1 MRRTLAAT
9 DLPLSL
15 FMALVCAFRDNRFRR
30 CRRRTDARR
39 GATTAIAAAA
49 ATVPVA
55 ASTASTAAATVR
67 AAAATIPP
75 SSPPCPGKRHLPN
88 ATQGGCRARP
98 VDYCVISTAARW
110 NSGSWEGGN
119 GA

>member
-55 ASTASTAAATVR
+55 ASTASAAAATVR
-67 AAAATIPP
+67 AAAAAPP
-75 SSPPCPGKRHLPN
+75 LRRPPQASAICP
-88 ATQGGCRARP
+88 TRP
-98 VDYCVISTAARW
+98 KLVVGLDLLITA
-110 NSGSWEGGN
+110 
-119 GA
+119 

>member
-67 AAAATIPP
+67 AAAATPP
-75 SSPPCPGKRHLPN
+75 LRRLAQANAICP
-88 ATQGGCRARP
+88 TRP
-98 VDYCVISTAARW
+98 KLVVGLDLLITA
-110 NSGSWEGGN
+110 
-119 GA
+119 

>member
-67 AAAATIPP
+67 AAAATPP
-75 SSPPCPGKRHLPN
+75 PLRRPPQANAICP
-88 ATQGGCRARP
+88 TRP
-98 VDYCVISTAARW
+98 KLVVGLDLLITA
-110 NSGSWEGGN
+110 
-119 GA
+119 

>member
-67 AAAATIPP
+67 AAAATPP
-75 SSPPCPGKRHLPN
+75 LSAALPRQTPS
-88 ATQGGCRARP
+88 AQRDP
-98 VDYCVISTAARW
+98 SW
-110 NSGSWEGGN
+110 LSGSTC
-119 GA
+119 

>member
-67 AAAATIPP
+67 AAAAT
-75 SSPPCPGKRHLPN
+75 SPPFSAALPRQTPS
-88 ATQGGCRARP
+88 AQRDP
-98 VDYCVISTAARW
+98 RW
-110 NSGSWEGGN
+110 LSGSTC
-119 GA
+119 